1 MFSPKN
7 EEINTSEDLLKKCSL
22 NLRNEANR
30 DEKSLKTFENYI
42 KVWNKSLKQ
51 AESARNKL
59 NNQSFNKNYKINLNQ
74 SPRDI
79 TLAERNDF

>member
-42 KVWNKSLKQ
+42 KVWNKSLK
-51 AESARNKL
+51 
-59 NNQSFNKNYKINLNQ
+59 
-74 SPRDI
+74 
-79 TLAERNDF
+79 

>member
-51 AESARNKL
+51 EESARNKL
-59 NNQSFNKNYKINLNQ
+59 NNQSFNKNYKINLN
-74 SPRDI
+74 
-79 TLAERNDF
+79 